1 MLYYCSKSTIIY
13 ICVSSRHEEKF
24 SIQFKLATH
33 FKINLKIPI
42 TDEEICDMIFFL
54 IFTIFKVIS

>member
-1 MLYYCSKSTIIY
+1 MLYYCKSTVIY
-13 ICVSSRHEEKF
+13 ICVSSRQEEKF

-42 TDEEICDMIFFL
+42 TDEEICDVIFFL
-54 IFTIFKVIS
+54 ILTIFKVIS